1 MERSS
6 CIVARM
12 ETAEIWG
19 FIDNGPINILA
30 ICVLIAIKLGKMLL
44 RLTLLTV
51 SKGLP
56 RLIKAFYYLLV
67 PTSSGAILEIGT
79 CTTL

>member
-30 ICVLIAIKLGKMLL
+30 ICVLIAIKLVKMLL

-56 RLIKAFYYLLV
+56 RLIKAFYCLV
-67 PTSSGAILEIGT
+67 PTSSGAILDIGT
-79 CTTL
+79 CVTL

>member
-6 CIVARM
+6 CIVPRM

-56 RLIKAFYYLLV
+56 RLIKAFYYLV
-67 PTSSGAILEIGT
+67 PTLSGAIIEIGT

>member
-30 ICVLIAIKLGKMLL
+30 ICVLIAIKLGKNVVKID
-44 RLTLLTV
+44 TFD
-51 SKGLP
+51 S
-56 RLIKAFYYLLV
+56 
-67 PTSSGAILEIGT
+67 
-79 CTTL
+79 